1 MNTQMYTDFAVQT
14 AQSKPLV
21 TKREDTTGERTFSS
35 EFKRRLDES
44 NQPKSSAENGIDTE
58 QKTGSSDSL
67 QDEKPVTEEADRT
80 DLQPDAA
87 MQIVSFFSNLMPV
100 SIPDI
105 PVQTQTEHATQQL
118 PSDSIVSMPAMQN
131 TVPAV
136 QQALQQAGEAVAP
149 QQPPEAYR
157 QIPVLQASTDN
168 SNADTTSDFAIIAV
182 ENTQRIEHELGA
194 KQGKQSGADV
204 ESRLASQNAKTAQK
218 PETQSKTQPDTGQLN
233 AFAQRLDKAGLT
245 MQTVAAKEQPYMP
258 PSAQVATAVMEA
270 YSSGKTE
277 FTMRLQPEALGELTV
292 KLVYEQ
298 GTVSL
303 SILTANDQAT
313 KIINAQMTELKTA
326 LKENN
331 IHLQTCSIE
340 NQAFNNLA
348 SGGQFSMLGGRQQQR
363 PEHTQRFTIRSM
375 PIVVEN
381 AISPVKVLGSTS
393 ILNCYV

>member
-14 AQSKPLV
+14 VQSKPRP
-21 TKREDTTGERTFSS
+21 TKRDETTGETSFSS
-35 EFKRRLDES
+35 ELKRRLDDAK
-44 NQPKSSAENGIDTE
+44 QPGSSAEKGIDTE
-58 QKTGSSDSL
+58 VKTDSSDSI
-67 QDEKPVTEEADRT
+67 QNEQPVIDEADENE
-80 DLQPDAA
+80 QQADAA
-87 MQIVSFFSNLMPV
+87 MQIVSIFAMMPV

-105 PVQTQTEHATQQL
+105 PVQMQTEHQPLQV
-118 PSDSIVSMPAMQN
+118 PSDTTVIMPAIPS

-136 QQALQQAGEAVAP
+136 QEALQQAGEATPP
-149 QQPPEAYR
+149 QQSAEANG
-157 QIPVLQASTDN
+157 QISVLQASSDK
-168 SNADTTSDFAIIAV
+168 SNAETAQDSSVMTV
-182 ENTQRIEHELGA
+182 ENTQSTEHEFGT
-194 KQGKQSGADV
+194 KQGKQSGSDAG
-204 ESRLASQNAKTAQK
+204 SRMASENTKTVQK
-218 PETQSKTQPDTGQLN
+218 PEMQSKTQLDTGQLN
-233 AFAQRLDKAGLT
+233 TFSQRLENAGLT
-245 MQTVAAKEQPYMP
+245 MQAVTAKEQPNMP
-258 PSAQVATAVMEA
+258 PSAQVATAVMDA

-303 SILTANDQAT
+303 SILTANDHAT
-313 KIINAQMTELKTA
+313 KLINTQMAELKTA

-331 IHLQTCSIE
+331 IQLETCSVE

-381 AISPVKVLGSTS
+381 SISPVKVLGSTS

>member
-14 AQSKPLV
+14 VQSKPRP
-21 TKREDTTGERTFSS
+21 TKRDETTDETSFSS
-35 EFKRRLDES
+35 ELKRRLDEAK
-44 NQPKSSAENGIDTE
+44 QPRSSAENGTDTE
-58 QKTGSSDSL
+58 VKTDSSDSI
-67 QDEKPVTEEADRT
+67 QNEQPVIDEADENE
-80 DLQPDAA
+80 QQADAA
-87 MQIVSFFSNLMPV
+87 MQIVSIFAMMPV

-105 PVQTQTEHATQQL
+105 PVQMQTEHPPQQVP
-118 PSDSIVSMPAMQN
+118 PSDTSVNIPAIPSS
-131 TVPAV
+131 VPAV
-136 QQALQQAGEAVAP
+136 QEALQQAGEAPP
-149 QQPPEAYR
+149 QTQSVEASG
-157 QIPVLQASTDN
+157 QISVLQASSDK
-168 SNADTTSDFAIIAV
+168 SNAETAQDSSVMTV
-182 ENTQRIEHELGA
+182 ENTQSTEHEFGT
-194 KQGKQSGADV
+194 KQGKQSGSDAG
-204 ESRLASQNAKTAQK
+204 SRTASENTKTVQK

-233 AFAQRLDKAGLT
+233 TFSQRLENAGLT
-245 MQTVAAKEQPYMP
+245 MQAVTAKEQPNMP
-258 PSAQVATAVMEA
+258 PSAQVATAVMDA

-303 SILTANDQAT
+303 SILTANDHAT
-313 KIINAQMTELKTA
+313 KLINTQMAELKTA

-331 IHLQTCSIE
+331 IQLETCSVE

-381 AISPVKVLGSTS
+381 SISPVKVLGSTS

>member
-14 AQSKPLV
+14 AQSKPRP
-21 TKREDTTGERTFSS
+21 TKRNETTDETSFSS
-35 EFKRRLDES
+35 ELKRRLDEAK
-44 NQPKSSAENGIDTE
+44 QPGSSAENGIDAEERTD
-58 QKTGSSDSL
+58 SSDSL
-67 QDEKPVTEEADRT
+67 QNEQPVTDEADENEQQT
-80 DLQPDAA
+80 DAA
-87 MQIVSFFSNLMPV
+87 MQIVSIFAMMPV
-100 SIPDI
+100 PIPDI
-105 PVQTQTEHATQQL
+105 PVQTQTEHPPQQV
-118 PSDSIVSMPAMQN
+118 PSDTTANMSAISN
-131 TVPAV
+131 TVPVV
-136 QQALQQAGEAVAP
+136 QEALQQAGEAAP
-149 QQPPEAYR
+149 SQQSVESNG
-157 QIPVLQASTDN
+157 QISVQHASSN
-168 SNADTTSDFAIIAV
+168 KSNADTVQDSSVMTV
-182 ENTQRIEHELGA
+182 ENTQSTEHEFGT
-194 KQGKQSGADV
+194 KQGKHSGSDA
-204 ESRLASQNAKTAQK
+204 ESPMASENTKTAQK
-218 PETQSKTQPDTGQLN
+218 PEAQSKTQPDTGQLN

-245 MQTVAAKEQPYMP
+245 MQTVAAKEQPNMP
-258 PSAQVATAVMEA
+258 PSAQVATAVMDA

-303 SILTANDQAT
+303 SILTANDHAT
-313 KIINAQMTELKTA
+313 KLINTQMAELKTA

-331 IHLQTCSIE
+331 IQLETCSVE

-381 AISPVKVLGSTS
+381 SISPVKVLGSTS